1 MRSIAFGSWVF
12 SWGVVVASTWAADP
26 ATPPEITV
34 TEVKI
39 DGLKKAIADN
49 KGKVVLVDF
58 WATWC
63 GPCKKKF
70 PHFVA
75 THTKYAGKGLVCMS
89 VSMDPRGKDDKYDK
103 GEVLKFLKESKATF
117 PNYVLLNYLKDDAA
131 VEQFFG
137 LEGGIPFMALFDKTG
152 QRIWTSEE
160 WAEKDWTEQQ
170 YNAELD
176 KLIEAALA
184 K

>member
-1 MRSIAFGSWVF
+1 MRSIGLASLVYSAGLF
-12 SWGVVVASTWAADP
+12 VATALAADP
-26 ATPPEITV
+26 LPKGEITV

-75 THTKYAGKGLVCMS
+75 THAKYASKGLVCMS

-103 GEVLKFLKESKATF
+103 GEVLKFLREAKATF
-117 PNYVLLNYLKDDAA
+117 PNYVLLNYLQDDAA

-152 QRIWTSEE
+152 QRIWTSEQ
-160 WAEKDWTEQQ
+160 WAEKEWTEQQ
-170 YNAELD
+170 YHAELD